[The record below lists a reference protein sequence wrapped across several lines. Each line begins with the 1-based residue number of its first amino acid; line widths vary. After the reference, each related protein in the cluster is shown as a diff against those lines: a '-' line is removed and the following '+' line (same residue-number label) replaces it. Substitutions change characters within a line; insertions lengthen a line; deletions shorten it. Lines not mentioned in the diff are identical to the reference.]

1 MAQRYAYVLTAF
13 VALLLLLPSSAFAQ
27 NEEIVGNLCVGIDCQ
42 PPETFG
48 ESVIKLKDINAR
60 ILFEDDSTPGGS
72 FPSNDWQLT
81 ANSSISGGASFF
93 AIDDITADTTPFF
106 VEAAAQTNAL
116 VVSDFDNSSGSG
128 YVGIGTADPQM
139 ELHIF
144 HGDTPGIRLEQ
155 DNSELFGAYAWD
167 VAANENNFVIRDI
180 TADEDMSGGL
190 IPFRIYPG
198 TNTGTM
204 TLSTNDRVG
213 IGTTVPTTT
222 LHLQADAPT
231 MRVENTTSSTDVFRL
246 DDNGN
251 LTLSGVLTEASSMH
265 LKENREAVNP
275 ADVLDTLKDLP
286 IETWN
291 YRTDEHGLRHMG
303 PMAQTFYAAFGLG
316 VDEEHLAPLDANG
329 VALAAIQGLLSRV
342 EQLERDAAKR
352 DDDMA
357 ALRQENEALN
367 RRMDRLEQMVQQ
379 QIQQNGQQN
388 AEADRSGAPSAA
400 GDVE

>member
-1 MAQRYAYVLTAF
+1 MSDRYIR
-13 VALLLLLPSSAFAQ
+13 LLPAFFVFLLFLVPASAFGQ
-27 NEEIVGNLCVGIDCQ
+27 SETIRGNLCVGIDCQ
-42 PPETFG
+42 APETFG
-48 ESVIKLKDINAR
+48 ESVIKLKDVNSR
-60 ILFEDDSTPGGS
+60 ILFEDTSTPGGS
-72 FPSNDWQLT
+72 FSTNDWQLT
-81 ANSSISGGASFF
+81 ANSSLSGGADFF
-93 AIDDITADTTPFF
+93 AIDDITADTTPFL
-106 VEAAAQTNAL
+106 VEAPVQNDAL

-167 VAANENNFVIRDI
+167 VAANETNFFIRDV
-180 TADEDMSGGL
+180 TAGDL
-190 IPFRIYPG
+190 LPFRIYPG
-198 TNTGTM
+198 ADNGTM

-231 MRVENTTSSTDVFRL
+231 MRVENTTSATDVFRL
-246 DDNGN
+246 DENGN

-265 LKENREAVNP
+265 LKENRETVNP
-275 ADVLDTLKDLP
+275 ADVLNTLKNLP
-286 IETWN
+286 VETWN
-291 YRTDEHGLRHMG
+291 YRTDEDGIRHMG

-329 VALAAIQGLLSRV
+329 VALGAIQGLLSRV
-342 EQLERDAAKR
+342 EQLERDAAKQSE
-352 DDDMA
+352 DMA
-357 ALRQENEALN
+357 TLQQENELLKA
-367 RRMDRLEQMVQQ
+367 RMDRLERMVQQ
-379 QIQQNGQQN
+379 QIQQNG
-388 AEADRSGAPSAA
+388 ETDRSGATSTA